1 MKLLKRTWADVSL
14 DNLAHNYTVLRQQV
28 PAACRFLGVVKA
40 DAYGHGAVPVSH
52 HLEELGAE
60 FLAVSNLE
68 EAVQLRRGEVRS
80 PILILGYTP
89 AQYAR
94 DLAEMDLRQEVH
106 SLAYARELEARLV
119 GTDSRLQ
126 VHLKL
131 DTGMARL
138 GFFCQ
143 EGERVLEELLTVTRR
158 WRACSPTSQWPI
170 PWTRRMRP
178 SPGSNS
184 GCSSGLWPVWRLP
197 VCDRRSATAAT
208 AGPPL
213 PIRNS
218 PWIWYVQAW
227 PPTASLPL
235 RTWRDGWTCGLF

>member
-143 EGERVLEELLTVTRR
+143 EGERVLEELLTVTRMPHLEVEGMFTHFPV
-158 WRACSPTSQWPI
+158 ADSLDPADEAF
-170 PWTRRMRP
+170 TREQFR
-178 SPGSNS
+178 
-184 GCSSGLWPVWRLP
+184 P

>member
-14 DNLAHNYTVLRQQV
+14 DNLAHNYTVLQQV

-143 EGERVLEELLTVTRR
+143 EGERVLEELLTVTRMPHLEVEGMFTPGYG
-158 WRACSPTSQWPI
+158 APES
-170 PWTRRMRP
+170 RP
-178 SPGSNS
+178 SSAQCAKDGASRRTAGHSHRTGRSHRCSAGSPES
-184 GCSSGLWPVWRLP
+184 GCRP
-197 VCDRRSATAAT
+197 
-208 AGPPL
+208 
-213 PIRNS
+213 
-218 PWIWYVQAW
+218 
-227 PPTASLPL
+227 
-235 RTWRDGWTCGLF
+235 